1 MLRGKD
7 YQCWLPVV
15 VVGHIMF
22 IHHFVFS
29 GHIGISSELL
39 NFLGDLSLYPTISHY
54 QWLRIL
60 TPLVMIGL
68 RTCAPGL
75 ETESGTSDRSSSRYT
90 MKSYEIPVKNFM
102 KIEHHKFPWVF
113 IPNAPCITSMY
124 GIFIYTW
131 AIFRVYVG
139 KYAIHGASGHENLL
153 KSPLYHVSHEIICKV
168 PHFRS
173 LSGCVR
179 RKDGFFVCL
188 WRKIENPTWSVKG
201 WGGDAIPVLSVNGKN
216 EQ

>member
-22 IHHFVFS
+22 IHHLVFS

-90 MKSYEIPVKNFM
+90 MKSPWNRREIM
-102 KIEHHKFPWVF
+102 KLSSFIIFLSFFYHLLSSFIIFYHLLSFLFIMFYHFYHLLSSFIVF
-113 IPNAPCITSMY
+113 I
-124 GIFIYTW
+124 IFYHILPFFI
-131 AIFRVYVG
+131 IFY
-139 KYAIHGASGHENLL
+139 HLL
-153 KSPLYHVSHEIICKV
+153 SSFIIFYRLLSSFIIFYHLLSSFIIFY
-168 PHFRS
+168 H
-173 LSGCVR
+173 L
-179 RKDGFFVCL
+179 L
-188 WRKIENPTWSVKG
+188 
-201 WGGDAIPVLSVNGKN
+201 
-216 EQ
+216 

>member
-15 VVGHIMF
+15 AVGHIMF
-22 IHHFVFS
+22 IHHLVFS

-75 ETESGTSDRSSSRYT
+75 ETESGTSDRSPSRYT
-90 MKSYEIPVKNFM
+90 MKSPWNRREIM
-102 KIEHHKFPWVF
+102 KLSSFTLFHHLLSYF
-113 IPNAPCITSMY
+113 I
-124 GIFIYTW
+124 IFYHFLSSFI
-131 AIFRVYVG
+131 IFY
-139 KYAIHGASGHENLL
+139 HLL
-153 KSPLYHVSHEIICKV
+153 SSFIIFYHLLSSFIMFYHFLIICLSFFIILYH
-168 PHFRS
+168 F
-173 LSGCVR
+173 LFL
-179 RKDGFFVCL
+179 FFV
-188 WRKIENPTWSVKG
+188 IFYYFF
-201 WGGDAIPVLSVNGKN
+201 
-216 EQ
+216 